1 MSRDFY
7 NEDAPMP
14 FSGVFEE
21 EPEVPDRRH
30 PRQVWFTGGL
40 LGPMG
45 YMTGPMY
52 PFLMGPVKGF
62 EEEEEDP
69 NP

>member
-1 MSRDFY
+1 MTSEFDM
-7 NEDAPMP
+7 EGSPIP

-21 EPEVPDRRH
+21 EPEVPGKKTRR
-30 PRQVWFTGGL
+30 VLFTGGL

-45 YMTGPMY
+45 YMNGPVY
-52 PFLMGPVKGF
+52 PFVMGPADY